1 MLLQDFKNCL
11 PENVVVH
18 LNEQKVTSLS
28 NAAVLADEF
37 VLTHRFSSA
46 SSVRHD
52 RTRPSTTES
61 SVKNTATRVFSQSNR
76 TGGSLGRD
84 AAPKKSD
91 DRCVCFYC
99 LDPGHLITDCKVWK
113 QKNAIS
119 KTKPSALALCTR
131 WPTLRIRI
139 YHI

>member
-1 MLLQDFKNCL
+1 MATHTENFEQLRELMLLQDFKNCL

-61 SVKNTATRVFSQSNR
+61 SVKNTATRVFSQSNWW
-76 TGGSLGRD
+76 
-84 AAPKKSD
+84 KS
-91 DRCVCFYC
+91 
-99 LDPGHLITDCKVWK
+99 W
-113 QKNAIS
+113 S
-119 KTKPSALALCTR
+119 
-131 WPTLRIRI
+131 
-139 YHI
+139 